1 MCRNNGA
8 MNEISFRFLCKIA
21 FGTKNGSYSQ
31 SIWPGSRLNRI
42 EVGLFLAHQTFQ
54 TRWKFLDR
62 IELFSNSSEETT
74 KTLLAYFH
82 LRQSPPPKKAFIGAF
97 APAANSQTL
106 FENRC
111 SFHLVFAD
119 AFGAKFSFLS
129 FLTFFWRAVGPR
141 ETRPWLQVTFAL
153 TRLDLFSPWGKAELF
168 AKLYP
173 VWQVELA
180 IRQQKFQRLRQ
191 KPSKVFP
198 RTFRSQSPALTSF
211 LYTVL
216 SVGSWTF
223 FRHPRRV
230 GLNWNPKNIYRRRLR
245 RRYFLPHLRPVLIS
259 NCEPIRLK

>member
-21 FGTKNGSYSQ
+21 FLARKNGH
-31 SIWPGSRLNRI
+31 ILNPFDLDRGWIESRS
-42 EVGLFLAHQTFQ
+42 VFFLAHQTFQ

-82 LRQSPPPKKAFIGAF
+82 LRQSPPKKKLSLAPLRRLPRHKHSLRIDAVFIWF
-97 APAANSQTL
+97 SRTPSAPDFL
-106 FENRC
+106 FFLFLLFLKSSRAPRNTPLVTGDLC
-111 SFHLVFAD
+111 PHSVGSF
-119 AFGAKFSFLS
+119 FSLGKGRTFCQIVPS
-129 FLTFFWRAVGPR
+129 LTSR
-141 ETRPWLQVTFAL
+141 TRHPST
-153 TRLDLFSPWGKAELF
+153 K
-168 AKLYP
+168 
-173 VWQVELA
+173 
-180 IRQQKFQRLRQ
+180 IQRFRQ